1 MLHLEKSD
9 EQMAPLTDVAPYSGW
24 RNRELSRTHRVLFLK
39 G

>member
-9 EQMAPLTDVAPYSGW
+9 EQMAPLMDAAPFSGW
-24 RNRELSRTHRVLFLK
+24 RNTELSRTHRVLFLK